1 MPSMPDRQIDP
12 SRPPRRAG
20 SSEYG
25 DAVSDILK
33 DQARRKELRK
43 AADVHP
49 TRTRLHPAIPPVLAL
64 VSVWLWVFPPT
75 ALRPESPS
83 IPPAD
88 QEAGLRMEMFITNVK
103 IQRFVTE
110 NGRLP
115 NDLADL
121 GDVPDAVQYLPLAL
135 NVYRLSGQT
144 GDITVE
150 YTSTEPV
157 EDLLGDA
164 QAIVSGMMPSNLGAR
179 SADPSEGPTK

>member
-1 MPSMPDRQIDP
+1 MPDRQIDP

-103 IQRFVTE
+103 IRRFVTE